1 MSADST
7 LISALA
13 EQRPVAA
20 VPVSPRPR
28 FSKVLLLDGYSTRT
42 LACVRS
48 LGKKNVAFAVGGET
62 RWDMSLLSRYA
73 KEKFVYTSPKRDTQ
87 QFVQEINQFSRRFQ
101 ADCVF
106 PTSEAAIMACNQYRH
121 ELACTPIIPRQQ
133 EIDSIFSKANTLKIA
148 ESVGVA
154 VPKTVH
160 IYREN
165 AGILDTLAMSFPVV
179 VKSESSEVM
188 LSTRAATSQ
197 KTFYA
202 SSQAELISECKAR
215 LAKGQ
220 SILLQEFIDGY
231 GMGISGIFSQ
241 GHPVALIGHRRL
253 RESNPMG
260 GPSALAEAV
269 PLDPQLLA
277 STTAMFEKIGFTGPA
292 MAEYKVD
299 RRTGTAYLMEI
310 NGRLWGSVLL
320 ALAAGLDLP
329 YLYWK
334 ILNGMDITPAETG
347 YRAGTIGR
355 YIIGDTKCLLMCLKG
370 KPAHWPGAMATR
382 GAALR
387 AYLKSFVDR
396 RTSELILSTDD
407 PLPFLGRL
415 IQPNS

>member
-1 MSADST
+1 MPADST
-7 LISALA
+7 LIGAVAEKQSAPASSSGLG
-13 EQRPVAA
+13 RK
-20 VPVSPRPR
+20 

-48 LGKKNVAFAVGGET
+48 FGKRKVAFAVGGET

-73 KEKFVYTSPKRDTQ
+73 QEKFVYTSPKQDAQ
-87 QFVQEINQFSRRFQ
+87 KFIQDINRFSRKFQ

-106 PTSEAAIMACNQYRH
+106 PTSEAAIMVCSKRRD

-133 EIDSIFSKANTLKIA
+133 EIDAIFSKANTLQIA
-148 ESVGVA
+148 QSVGVA

-160 IYREN
+160 ISQKN
-165 AGILDTLAMSFPVV
+165 ADILSTMALNFPVV
-179 VKSESSEVM
+179 IKSESSEVM

-197 KTFYA
+197 KTVYA
-202 SSQAELISECKAR
+202 SDRNELVRECEAR

-220 SILLQEFIDGY
+220 SVLLQEFIDGY

-241 GHPVALIGHRRL
+241 GRPLAVIEHRRL

-269 PLDPQLLA
+269 PLEPKLVA
-277 STTAMFEKIGFTGPA
+277 ATTAMFETIGFTGPA

-299 RRTGTAYLMEI
+299 RRTGVPYLMEI
-310 NGRLWGSVLL
+310 NGRFWGSVLL

-334 ILNGMDITPAETG
+334 LLNGLAIAPAETE
-347 YRAGTIGR
+347 YRAGTRGR
-355 YIIGDTKCLLMCLKG
+355 YIIGDTKCLLLCLKG
-370 KPAHWPGAMATR
+370 KPDNWPGEMAKR
-382 GAALR
+382 GAALKS
-387 AYLKSFVDR
+387 YLKSFFDAHTR
-396 RTSELILSTDD
+396 ELILTPDD
-407 PLPFLGRL
+407 PVPFLGRL